1 MPNLSEMKID
11 ILAIGELLA
20 DVISEQYVSSLADAT
35 TFRLYQ
41 GGSPANVCANL
52 KWMGDRAVMI
62 SCVGND
68 SIGDFIVESIKK
80 IGLSDTYI
88 SRSTTHPTTIVLVG
102 RSQGT
107 PDFIAYR
114 MADTQIG
121 PINHSLI
128 EQSSILHSCAF
139 ALSRN
144 PAQQNILD
152 AFDQAASMGK
162 KISIDWNFAP
172 SIWQDDGKL
181 IFTRICRN
189 RPLLK
194 MSMDDVQR
202 FLGKQVSEDEAKN
215 YLSTLSTTVTCLT
228 CGKEGV
234 WFFDENDTSWKHMP
248 AVSVAEVRDTT
259 GAGDAFWS
267 GFLHAYI
274 KDLSTAD
281 CIQEGLAI
289 ASRKIQKIGP
299 LYA

>member
-1 MPNLSEMKID
+1 MKID
-11 ILAIGELLA
+11 VLAIGELLA
-20 DVISEQYVSSLADAT
+20 DVISENYVSTLAEAG
-35 TFRLYQ
+35 TFRIYQ

-52 KWMGDRAVMI
+52 KWLGDHAVMV
-62 SCVGND
+62 SCIGND
-68 SIGDFIVESIKK
+68 SIGDMIVDSIKK
-80 IGLSDTYI
+80 IGLSDSFI
-88 SRSTTHPTTIVLVG
+88 SRSKIYPTTIVMVG

-121 PINHSLI
+121 PIDRSLI

-144 PAQQNILD
+144 PTQQNILD
-152 AFDQAASMGK
+152 AFDLAVSKGK

-172 SIWQDDGKL
+172 SLWQDDGRL
-181 IFTRICRN
+181 IFTRICKN

-194 MSMDDVQR
+194 VSMDDVER
-202 FLGKQVSEDEAKN
+202 FLGKPLSAEDARD
-215 YLSTLSTTVTCLT
+215 YLSTLTTTVICLT
-228 CGKEGV
+228 CGKDGV
-234 WFFDENDTSWKHMP
+234 WFSDESDTSWKHMP
-248 AVSVAEVRDTT
+248 AIAVPEVRDTT

-274 KDLSTAD
+274 QSLSTAD

-299 LYA
+299 LYM